1 MRDDFILVLWYAPKT
16 KLEKKEGIQV
26 VFNSKILILENV
38 LPIFKVSLF
47 SISFFLLI
55 ELVN

>member
-38 LPIFKVSLF
+38 LQIFKVSLF
-47 SISFFLLI
+47 SISFFFI
-55 ELVN
+55 N